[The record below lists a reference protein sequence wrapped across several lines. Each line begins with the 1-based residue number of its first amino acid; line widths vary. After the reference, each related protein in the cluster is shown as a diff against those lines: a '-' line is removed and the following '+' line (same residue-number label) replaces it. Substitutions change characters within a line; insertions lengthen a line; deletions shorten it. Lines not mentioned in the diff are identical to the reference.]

1 MNDLSR
7 CILLFTASWDFVCAV
22 AMMLSIFTNHINIL
36 TWARVSLWIDV
47 EPSDASAMM
56 LMYAIWVANFS
67 VMGFIAYSTDDMLLA
82 GWCYVLEIAMVF
94 TGITREW
101 IEPARG
107 WTTLTFGVM
116 YLVILLM

>member
-7 CILLFTASWDFVCAV
+7 CILLFTAGWDFVCAV

-67 VMGFIAYSTDDMLLA
+67 VMGFIAYSTEDMLLA

-94 TGITREW
+94 IGITREW
-101 IEPARG
+101 IDPARG
-107 WTTLTFGVM
+107 WTTLTFGVV